1 MDLFDKDFLIT
12 VINIP
17 QEQSEDVEKGK
28 KETHEQNGN
37 INKNRKNLKRERE
50 TMNENSG
57 AKKYN

>member
-37 INKNRKNLKRERE
+37 INKNRKNLKRERD
-50 TMNENSG
+50 NE
-57 AKKYN
+57 